1 MYMSNTLFANPN
13 DQIDNYKKTL
23 DDLISTKKELALT
36 SNDLNAKIKEY
47 DNLLKKTYTIQPLV
61 DKLTKEN
68 DNLKRELFQKIQE
81 NEFLQKEN
89 KNFNEEIEK
98 MKEEYENNFNS
109 LKDKIETTYKNRIK
123 DEIENNCN
131 LLLKEKKLELFQLQE
146 KMSISEKENKRQ
158 MDLFEKEKKNEIDD
172 LIRKHDI
179 EKDILN
185 QKILEM
191 SEKFKKNEINNNNK
205 NIDNINIIIS
215 ELKIENNNYKNE
227 ITKLNNILNQYRT
240 QNNNLL
246 IESKQINK
254 EKDDEIESLKFKA
267 NLQNNQMI
275 DISTKLAMKEKQ
287 LIDVQT
293 QLDILTNTYKNLER
307 NHEYLLREKN
317 SLTKEYNDTCA
328 QVILLKNLI
337 NKREQ
342 EIENEIAKVKYENDP
357 DVINN
362 QLQQLRQYVDIRNQE
377 CDVLNNKYNLIK
389 EEKAIL
395 LNKLNDLEIEL
406 EKNKIL
412 NYSEKNFKSG
422 DFSQKNKE
430 MKSVY
435 DYLDK
440 IKKEN
445 KINLKKKKHYKDQ
458 CKLYNQLIDVI
469 MKKITKEQRK
479 EIEKDIAF
487 QKIIRIN
494 NKNKKEYNNSLREN
508 NIFDN
513 TNSMSRGLINTNN
526 SISMNKGNLNNII
539 SNSPKKEN
547 NNQINLNNINNVDE
561 NKNNNIF
568 NNNTY
573 NNNIVD
579 NNNNN
584 NNNNVFNNKFN
595 NNVINNNVFDNNN
608 NNNFGINNINNNK
621 DKGKNNDEEIPEDIS
636 YSESVAK

>member
-109 LKDKIETTYKNRIK
+109 IKDKIETTYKNRIK

-158 MDLFEKEKKNEIDD
+158 MDLFEKEKKNELDD

-227 ITKLNNILNQYRT
+227 ISKLNNILNQYRT

-337 NKREQ
+337 YKREQ

-389 EEKAIL
+389 EEKALL
-395 LNKLNDLEIEL
+395 LNKLKDLEIEL

-487 QKIIRIN
+487 QKLISIN

-573 NNNIVD
+573 NNNIVE
-579 NNNNN
+579 NN

>member
-23 DDLISTKKELALT
+23 DDLISTKKELVLT

-109 LKDKIETTYKNRIK
+109 IKDKIETTYKNRIK

-227 ITKLNNILNQYRT
+227 ISKLNNILNQYRT

-389 EEKAIL
+389 EEKALL
-395 LNKLNDLEIEL
+395 LNKLKDLEIEL

-487 QKIIRIN
+487 QKLISIN

-573 NNNIVD
+573 NNNIIE
-579 NNNNN
+579 NN

>member
-440 IKKEN
+440 IKKE
-445 KINLKKKKHYKDQ
+445 KTL
-458 CKLYNQLIDVI
+458 
-469 MKKITKEQRK
+469 
-479 EIEKDIAF
+479 
-487 QKIIRIN
+487 
-494 NKNKKEYNNSLREN
+494 
-508 NIFDN
+508 
-513 TNSMSRGLINTNN
+513 
-526 SISMNKGNLNNII
+526 
-539 SNSPKKEN
+539 
-547 NNQINLNNINNVDE
+547 
-561 NKNNNIF
+561 
-568 NNNTY
+568 
-573 NNNIVD
+573 
-579 NNNNN
+579 
-584 NNNNVFNNKFN
+584 
-595 NNVINNNVFDNNN
+595 
-608 NNNFGINNINNNK
+608 
-621 DKGKNNDEEIPEDIS
+621 
-636 YSESVAK
+636 